1 MKIGD
6 AERTDSISCGILGTD
21 GKLNGGSETFMNLG
35 RDVVLMYVEVETIE
49 MDGAVVVVA
58 VVVLRRT
65 FTAGV
70 RLTRNGFSVLKSINK
85 SHAM

>member
-1 MKIGD
+1 M
-6 AERTDSISCGILGTD
+6 SCGILGTD
-21 GKLNGGSETFMNLG
+21 GKLNGGNETFMNLG
-35 RDVVLMYVEVETIE
+35 RAVVLMQVEVETIE

-58 VVVLRRT
+58 VVVLGRML
-65 FTAGV
+65 TAGV